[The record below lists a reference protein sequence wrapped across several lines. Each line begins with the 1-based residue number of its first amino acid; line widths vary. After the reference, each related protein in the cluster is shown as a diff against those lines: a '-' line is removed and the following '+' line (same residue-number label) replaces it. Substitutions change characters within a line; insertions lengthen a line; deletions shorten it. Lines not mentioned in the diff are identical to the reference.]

1 MRVTNKLMADT
12 ITSNLFKNTERLLDI
27 QNTIASGKR
36 INKPSDDPVG
46 MGKVLDYRKT
56 ISIIDQYNRNIGHA
70 QSWLGLADSA
80 LSSVDELL
88 IRAKELAVSQATETA
103 SEETRLIAAE
113 EMKNIY
119 DQIIQLANTKSGNS
133 YIFAGHITDTTPFT
147 RNADGIEGTAD
158 DFDAVY
164 HGDTGEISIIIG
176 EDVDIKI
183 NENGEAIFQN
193 AASGGEN
200 IFDTLR
206 DLIAGLEA
214 DDTAAISDQIE
225 PLDDALDQ
233 ILGIRANVGAKMN
246 RLEITE
252 NYWAEFQLNVSKM
265 LSDTEDADMTK
276 AITDLTTQEA
286 VYQASLAV
294 AARVIQPTLVDF
306 LR

>member
-1 MRVTNKLMADT
+1 MRVTNNLMADT
-12 ITSNLFKNTERLLDI
+12 VKGNLFKNTERLLDI

-36 INKPSDDPVG
+36 INKPSDDPIG

-56 ISIIDQYNRNIGHA
+56 ISTIDQYSRNIGHA

-88 IRAKELAVSQATETA
+88 MRAKELAVSQATET
-103 SEETRLIAAE
+103 SSQETRAIAAE
-113 EMKNIY
+113 EVKNIY
-119 DQIIQLANTKSGNS
+119 DQILQLANTKSGNS
-133 YIFAGHITDTTPFT
+133 YIFAGHITDTAPFS
-147 RNADGIEGTAD
+147 RDADGVEGTAD

-164 HGDTGEISIIIG
+164 HGDTGDISTIIG

-183 NENGEAIFQN
+183 NENGESVFQN

-206 DLIAGLEA
+206 DLIDGLETN
-214 DDTAAISDQIE
+214 DTDAISNQIE

-233 ILGIRANVGAKMN
+233 ILGKRANVGAKIN
-246 RLEITE
+246 RLESTE
-252 NYWAEFQLNVSKM
+252 NYWAEFKLNVTKM
-265 LSDTEDADMTK
+265 LSNTEDADMTE
-276 AITDLTTQEA
+276 AITNLTTQEA

-294 AARVIQPTLVDF
+294 AARVIQPTLLDF